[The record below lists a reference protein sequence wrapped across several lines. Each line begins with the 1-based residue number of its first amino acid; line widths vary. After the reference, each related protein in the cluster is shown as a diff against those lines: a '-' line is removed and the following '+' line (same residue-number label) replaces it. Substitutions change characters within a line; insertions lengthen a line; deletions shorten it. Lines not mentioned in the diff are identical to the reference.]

1 MMIVLKTLNHSY
13 YICEFNHMEGK
24 DILGRI
30 GFYFGGFGERLN

>member
-1 MMIVLKTLNHSY
+1 MMIVLKTLHHSY

-24 DILGRI
+24 YILGRI